1 VGETKTIEEK
11 TPEALSYVF
20 QERNLIVC
28 FRHEFCIDG
37 IVSHRDEK
45 KRIKILESECRKG
58 KRRILKR

>member
-1 VGETKTIEEK
+1 MGETKAIEEK

-45 KRIKILESECRKG
+45 KE
-58 KRRILKR
+58 